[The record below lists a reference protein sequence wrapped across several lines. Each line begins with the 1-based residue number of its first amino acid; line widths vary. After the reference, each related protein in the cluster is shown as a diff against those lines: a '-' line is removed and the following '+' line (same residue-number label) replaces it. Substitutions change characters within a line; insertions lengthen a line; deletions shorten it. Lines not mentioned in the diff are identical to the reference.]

1 MKRFLSLFVAA
12 VVCMAFAFTASAQE
26 TVAQYKENS
35 WRYKDGVQIVDPYAT
50 APLSETTHPDGTL
63 KAIDVSHAQIVDWE
77 KAYAT
82 GMFDF
87 AMIRCGYAED
97 NPEYDDKQWE
107 YNTTKCEELGIPYGT
122 YLYSYAESVEDAVSE
137 AQHVLRL
144 VQGKSLS
151 YPVYYDM
158 EDAKMEGKDLA
169 AIATAFCETIEAAG
183 YPVGVYASLYWWDA
197 FLTDECFDSWY
208 RWVAQWNTQCEYS
221 GRYEM
226 WQFTNLG
233 YIDGIERYDTELK
246 QMVQTNVDMNWLIG
260 YPDHHGRPDGPA
272 TTGYI
277 RQDDTQYSGMP
288 AVKWTKDNDAE
299 KYEVYLSVNG
309 GDFSLYRTTTKTS
322 FIHTAAKAGNTYS
335 YRVRAVYHNNSKSS
349 FGDTAKLTIQLPA
362 PQPVAQ
368 NNAASGKPQLTWD
381 TVEGAAEYCVYR
393 STSKNGS
400 YKKVFTTTGTTYTNS
415 SATAGTR
422 YFYKVVAAGASKE
435 ADSGFSAVVS
445 RLCDL
450 PRPTVT
456 VTNIESTGKIRL
468 DWNAVEGAKEYKVY
482 RSTSKTGT
490 YKLLK
495 TTTDTSLRNTVVNA
509 GETYWYKVRAI
520 HENADAG
527 SAYSTAAGRTVD
539 LPQPKLAVTNIAAT
553 GKIRLDWNAVEG
565 AKEYRVYRATEK
577 DGGYRLLKTTTSTTL
592 QNTSINAGE
601 TYWYKV
607 RAVHTNSSAD
617 SAYSKAA
624 GRTVDLPAPK
634 VTATLTSKG
643 KPRLE
648 WKEVSGAAGYE
659 IYRATG
665 ENGRYKRIYT
675 TTGTTFTNTGATA
688 GTKYCYKV
696 RAIHTTT
703 SANSAY
709 SAVKSVKSR

>member
-1 MKRFLSLFVAA
+1 MKKFLSLFVAA

-26 TVAQYKENS
+26 TVTEYKENS
-35 WRYKDGVQIVDPYAT
+35 WRYKNGVQIMDPYAT

-97 NPEYDDKQWE
+97 KPEYDDTQWE
-107 YNTTKCEELGIPYGT
+107 YNTSECERLGIPYGT
-122 YLYSYAESVEDAVSE
+122 YLYSYAESVEDAISE

-151 YPVYYDM
+151 YPIYYDM

-197 FLTDECFDSWY
+197 FLTDPCFDSWY

-233 YIDGIERYDTELK
+233 YIDGIKSWNTETK
-246 QMVQTNVDMNWLIG
+246 QLEQTNVDMNWLIG
-260 YPDHHGRPDGPA
+260 YPDHHGQPDGPA

-277 RQDDTQYSGMP
+277 RQDDTQYNGMP

-335 YRVRAVYHNNSKSS
+335 YKVRAVYHNNSKSS

-368 NNAASGKPQLTWD
+368 NNAASGKPQLSWD
-381 TVEGAAEYCVYR
+381 AVEGATEYRIYR
-393 STSKNGS
+393 STDKNGS
-400 YKKVFTTTGTTYTNS
+400 YKKVFTTQGTTYTNS

-435 ADSGFSAVVS
+435 ADSGFSAIVS
-445 RLCDL
+445 RTCDL

-468 DWNAVEGAKEYKVY
+468 DWNSIEGAKEYKVY
-482 RSTSKTGT
+482 RSTAKDGE

-495 TTTDTSLRNTVVNA
+495 TVTSTSFKNTSINA

-527 SAYSTAAGRTVD
+527 SAYSTATGRTVD
-539 LPQPKLAVTNIAAT
+539 LPRPTVTVTNIAST
-553 GKIRLDWNAVEG
+553 GKIQLYWNAVEG
-565 AKEYRVYRATEK
+565 AKEYKVYRSTAK
-577 DGGYRLLKTTTSTTL
+577 DGEYRLLKTVKSTSFK
-592 QNTSINAGE
+592 NTSINAGE

-607 RAVHTNSSAD
+607 KAIHTNSSAT
-617 SAYSKAA
+617 SAYSTAV
-624 GRTVDLPAPK
+624 GRTVDLPQPK

-643 KPRLE
+643 KPRIE
-648 WKEVSGAAGYE
+648 WNAVDGAKEYAV
-659 IYRATG
+659 YRATS
-665 ENGRYKRIYT
+665 ENGTYKKMFT
-675 TTGTTFTNTGATA
+675 TTNTSYTNTSATA
-688 GTKYCYKV
+688 GTTYYYKV
-696 RAIHTTT
+696 KAIHTD
-703 SANSAY
+703 SNANSAY
-709 SAVKSVKSR
+709 SVAKGVTSK